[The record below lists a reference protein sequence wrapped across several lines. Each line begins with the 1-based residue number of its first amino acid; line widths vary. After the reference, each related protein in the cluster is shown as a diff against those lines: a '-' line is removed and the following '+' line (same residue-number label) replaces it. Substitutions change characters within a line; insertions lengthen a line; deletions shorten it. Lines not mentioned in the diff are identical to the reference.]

1 MLQGH
6 FINSCIYEKLLML
19 SDPPQESRRKSQFP
33 VNDPLLE
40 KVNWRR
46 DGGPKAFALGI
57 SLLVNFLAYQ
67 QLQHVDISFA
77 AASSGNWEREVE
89 YAIEEPPAPEES
101 RYVETNPDVP
111 TNIPDETEN
120 FASRDQQAA
129 QEEPSPLGPDRT
141 PFLEG
146 EEEDSPKIVDG
157 EMPSEPIPFS
167 VVTGL
172 NTPARPDLTAA
183 MPLPTPPPSAPD
195 FIEQAPVSDEGIG
208 SYLEPGVNVEP
219 VDASSDNRVIE
230 LTLNPLVTGEDPER
244 QARDD
249 TNLQPVPES
258 GPQVPMERPQFQ
270 GVLPGPVMKSRG
282 SVPGF
287 DIRAIDAKFN
297 EFGEYLDRIYEIIGT
312 QWLLLASQVRR
323 GSVQSASRVIVDF
336 VLTSDG
342 TIRTIEI
349 AYSSAGQAST
359 LICKDAIQSRA
370 PFNNW
375 TDDMIG
381 NLGEEQPIRV
391 TFIYR

>member
-1 MLQGH
+1 M
-6 FINSCIYEKLLML
+6 I
-19 SDPPQESRRKSQFP
+19 SDAPQESRRKSQFP
-33 VNDPLLE
+33 VIDPLLE
-40 KVNWRR
+40 KVEWWR
-46 DGGPKAFALGI
+46 DGGPRAFALGI
-57 SLLVNFLAYQ
+57 SLLVNFLAYH
-67 QLQHVDISFA
+67 QLQYVDISFA
-77 AASSGNWEREVE
+77 ETSSGNWEREVE

-129 QEEPSPLGPDRT
+129 QEEPSPLGPDGT

-146 EEEDSPKIVDG
+146 EEENSPKIVDG

-219 VDASSDNRVIE
+219 VDESSDNRVIE

-244 QARDD
+244 QASDD
-249 TNLQPVPES
+249 ATSQPVPES
-258 GPQVPMERPQFQ
+258 GPQVPLPRPQVKMD
-270 GVLPGPVMKSRG
+270 VLPGPVMRSQG
-282 SVPGF
+282 GVPGLGNL
-287 DIRAIDAKFN
+287 AIDAKFS
-297 EFGEYLDRIYEIIGT
+297 EFGEYLDRMYEIIGT

-323 GSVQSASRVIVDF
+323 GSVHTASRVIVDF
-336 VLTSDG
+336 ILSNDG

-359 LICKDAIQSRA
+359 LICKDAIQSRV
-370 PFNNW
+370 PFNAW
-375 TDDMIG
+375 TDDMVG
-381 NLGEEQPIRV
+381 SLGEEQPIRV

>member
-1 MLQGH
+1 MISGT
-6 FINSCIYEKLLML
+6 
-19 SDPPQESRRKSQFP
+19 PQESRRKSQFP
-33 VNDPLLE
+33 VDDPLLE
-40 KVNWRR
+40 KVNWWR

-77 AASSGNWEREVE
+77 EASSRNWEREVE

-129 QEEPSPLGPDRT
+129 QEEPSPLGPDGT

-157 EMPSEPIPFS
+157 EMPSEPILFS
-167 VVTGL
+167 AVTGL
-172 NTPARPDLTAA
+172 DTPARPDLIAA

-208 SYLEPGVNVEP
+208 SYLEPGMNVEP
-219 VDASSDNRVIE
+219 LDETSDNRVIE
-230 LTLNPLVTGEDPER
+230 VTLNPFVTGEDPER

-249 TNLQPVPES
+249 ATSQPLPES
-258 GPQVPMERPQFQ
+258 GPQVPLPRPRVQVD
-270 GVLPGPVMKSRG
+270 VLPGPVMRSMG
-282 SVPGF
+282 GVPGLGNL
-287 DIRAIDAKFN
+287 AIDAKFS
-297 EFGEYLDRIYEIIGT
+297 EFGEYLDRMYEIIGT

-323 GSVQSASRVIVDF
+323 GSVHTASRVIVDF
-336 VLTSDG
+336 VLSSDG

-370 PFNNW
+370 PFNAW

-381 NLGEEQPIRV
+381 SLGEEQPIRV